1 MEREGTGGHQ
11 DIQLTGV
18 TDSNPNTVLSSE
30 EVKHMQHVKV
40 PMYIPTSSHFIRI
53 INNKDVNL
61 CKLSDHLARSQD
73 GTIVEKMS
81 SGWDSLLVLAMSI
94 FGATAAFDIQASI
107 LLLVALS
114 HRLLSFPSFF
124 VLLIAVSVAA
134 PDAADGCGD
143 RDVSEVIE
151 RLLCLGEA
159 TLGVSAGNSCPSD
172 AGNKLIAECE
182 KFLPPKI
189 STKDSPSLSPM
200 SDRKVSREPK
210 RPLGSER
217 PRMEPTTF
225 PFPSR
230 CPAILA
236 NPECR

>member
-1 MEREGTGGHQ
+1 MSKCQ
-11 DIQLTGV
+11 CIFPLALA
-18 TDSNPNTVLSSE
+18 LSA
-30 EVKHMQHVKV
+30 V
-40 PMYIPTSSHFIRI
+40 

-61 CKLSDHLARSQD
+61 CMLSDHLTRSQA

-94 FGATAAFDIQASI
+94 FGATSAFDIQASI

-182 KFLPPKI
+182 KFLPWKI

-210 RPLGSER
+210 RPLGSEM
-217 PRMEPTTF
+217 PRMEPTSF

-236 NPECR
+236 EPL